1 MIEIKPEDVVIEFYY
16 TKEQKGQLFQTPK
29 GCRITHKPSGVVVI
43 SEKGR
48 SQHKNRAT
56 AFTLLELIL
65 EGEVIND

>member
-1 MIEIKPEDVVIEFYY
+1 MIEIKPEDVVIDLYY
-16 TKEQKGQLFQTPK
+16 TKGQLSQTPK
-29 GCRITHKPSGVVVI
+29 GCRITHKPSGVVVV

-65 EGEVIND
+65 EECL